1 MTDEEKAEEY
11 VNREGFGSDFN
22 DIESYDANEAIR
34 QAYLDGLA
42 EGRKLL
48 GRIKKRKEE
57 DVEYWKNEYYYLK
70 ANPN

>member
-11 VNREGFGSDFN
+11 VKSEGYGSNYN

-42 EGRKLL
+42 EGRLD
-48 GRIKKRKEE
+48 I
-57 DVEYWKNEYYYLK
+57 D
-70 ANPN
+70 